1 MEKARRKELIS
12 TYKHTF
18 PSMGIFSVTNK
29 ITGKQLLGK
38 SKNLNGSLNRHRMEL
53 RMGVHRNPELMEDWR
68 SLGEDH
74 FVFEILELIKERPEP
89 GFDYTSELDKC
100 LEQWQGKV
108 PPGSSGSY
116 L

>member
-1 MEKARRKELIS
+1 
-12 TYKHTF
+12 
-18 PSMGIFSVTNK
+18 
-29 ITGKQLLGK
+29 
-38 SKNLNGSLNRHRMEL
+38 
-53 RMGVHRNPELMEDWR
+53 MEDWR

-74 FVFEILELIKERPEP
+74 FVFEILELIKERPES

-100 LEQWQGKV
+100 LEHWQGKV